1 MLSILLSGALSAH
14 KQDILSVS
22 PRNLAI
28 AMLQKGNAAMY
39 LSNAMLQK
47 GNAAMYLSNVMLQK
61 GITWMYLSNAMLQK
75 EITGMYLSNVML
87 QKENTWLHL
96 PNAAC
101 YYSENLKH
109 ASVSLQNKKQCL
121 QFLSMNAI
129 C

>member
-1 MLSILLSGALSAH
+1 MLQKENAAMYLSNVMLQKGNAALY
-14 KQDILSVS
+14 LSNV
-22 PRNLAI
+22 
-28 AMLQKGNAAMY
+28 MLQKGNAAMY
-39 LSNAMLQK
+39 LSNA
-47 GNAAMYLSNVMLQK
+47 
-61 GITWMYLSNAMLQK
+61 ILQK

-101 YYSENLKH
+101 YYSDYLKH

-129 C
+129 CWNCIIAPFNFSLPVLAK